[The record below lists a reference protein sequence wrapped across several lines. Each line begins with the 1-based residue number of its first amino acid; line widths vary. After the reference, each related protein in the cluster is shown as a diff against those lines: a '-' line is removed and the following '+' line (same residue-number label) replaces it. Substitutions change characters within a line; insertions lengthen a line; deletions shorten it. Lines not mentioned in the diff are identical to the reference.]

1 LSRPGARAGRRAAE
15 PPARSDILDGVTT
28 EIRIEALT
36 TTAGLRACEDLQ
48 GLVWGFVEREIVP
61 AVEMRS
67 ALHAGGLVAGAFVGG
82 ELVGFVYGIPAFA
95 HEAGLAARGM
105 HSTML
110 AVAPEAR
117 GLGLGRRLKWF
128 QRRWCLERG
137 LDWMT
142 WTFDPLQARNAR
154 LNLEHLGAVAHEY
167 QVDFYGVLGDALSG
181 DFPTDRF
188 VALWRLDSPR
198 VAGRAG
204 DDPYAAAFRVAGDAP
219 SGRGA
224 RRPGPDAAWALARD
238 PERDAPGPVT
248 LGLDG
253 AAAWV
258 AAPRDV
264 GGLRREA
271 RSDAL
276 AWGEALRAAAVDLV
290 GRGYEVRAFLDGAY
304 RWARR
309 APEEE

>member
-1 LSRPGARAGRRAAE
+1 M
-15 PPARSDILDGVTT
+15 TT
-28 EIRIEALT
+28 DIRIEALT
-36 TTAGLRACEDLQ
+36 STAGLRACEDLQ
-48 GLVWGFVEREIVP
+48 GVVWGFVEREIVP

-67 ALHAGGLVAGAFVGG
+67 ALHAGGQVAGAFLGS

-95 HEAGLAARGM
+95 HEDGLAARGL

-110 AVAPEAR
+110 AVAPKAR

-128 QRRWCLERG
+128 QRRWCLEHD
-137 LDWMT
+137 LPWMT
-142 WTFDPLQARNAR
+142 WTFDPLQSGNAR

-204 DDPYAAAFRVAGDAP
+204 DDPSAAPFRVDGDAP
-219 SGRGA
+219 SGRIV
-224 RRPGPDAAWALARD
+224 RRPGPEAVWALARD
-238 PERDAPGPVT
+238 AERDAPGPAT
-248 LGLDG
+248 LGLD
-253 AAAWV
+253 ADDVWV
-258 AAPRDV
+258 SAPRDV
-264 GGLRREA
+264 GALRREA
-271 RSDAL
+271 RDDAL
-276 AWGEALRAAAVDLV
+276 AWGEALRAASLDLV

-304 RWARR
+304 RWSRR
-309 APEEE
+309 TS

>member
-1 LSRPGARAGRRAAE
+1 MSHGLRV
-15 PPARSDILDGVTT
+15 LT
-28 EIRIEALT
+28 LT
-36 TTAGLRACEDLQ
+36 TIAELRTCESLQ
-48 GLVWGFVEREIVP
+48 GRVWGFAEREIVP

-67 ALHAGGLVAGAFVGG
+67 TLHAGGLVAGAIVDD

-95 HEAGLAARGM
+95 HESGLAPRGM

-142 WTFDPLQARNAR
+142 WTFDPLQAGNAR
-154 LNLEHLGAVAHEY
+154 LNLEHLGVAVHEY
-167 QVDFYGVLGDALSG
+167 QADFYGVLGDALSG

-188 VALWRLDSPR
+188 VALWRLDAPR

-204 DDPYAAAFRVAGDAP
+204 DDPHAAFYRVDGDGP
-219 SGRGA
+219 SGRIG

-238 PERDAPGPVT
+238 PERDAPGPVA
-248 LGLDG
+248 LGLD
-253 AAAWV
+253 ADAVWV
-258 AAPRDV
+258 AAPRDI
-264 GGLRREA
+264 GALRRELRA
-271 RSDAL
+271 DAL
-276 AWGEALRAAAVDLV
+276 AWGEALRAASVDLV
-290 GRGYEVRAFLDGAY
+290 ERGYEARAFLDGAY
-304 RWARR
+304 RWSRR
-309 APEEE
+309 RPLGE